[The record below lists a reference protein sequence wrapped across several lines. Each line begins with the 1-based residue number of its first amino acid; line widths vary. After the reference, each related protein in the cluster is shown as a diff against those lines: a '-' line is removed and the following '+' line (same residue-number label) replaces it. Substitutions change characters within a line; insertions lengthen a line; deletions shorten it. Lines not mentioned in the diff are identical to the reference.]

1 MSFWTQSLTNT
12 QYSNTVETLARD
24 SRPRTEYFVL
34 VALSCAI
41 ATFGLITDAPAVVIG
56 SMLVAPLLPPVL
68 GLSLAT
74 ATRRPQGWA
83 QAFAALAIG
92 AAAAVVLSAVIAWVA
107 HGSFGLLNSLPHE
120 VLARTQPTWF
130 DLGIALAG
138 GAVGAYA
145 MSKPSL
151 AGALPGVSIAT
162 ALMPPL
168 CVVGIGLAVGN
179 PAVLAGAFTLFL
191 INIAAIILA
200 GLIMFVWLGFRP
212 QLLK

>member
-1 MSFWTQSLTNT
+1 MSFWTQTLTDH
-12 QYSNTVETLARD
+12 QYSNTVEVLARD
-24 SRPRTEYFVL
+24 SRPRAEYFVL

-41 ATFGLITDAPAVVIG
+41 ATFGLITNAPAVVIG

-68 GLSLAT
+68 SLSLAT
-74 ATRRPQGWA
+74 TTKQPQGWA
-83 QAFAALAIG
+83 QAFIALAFG
-92 AAAAVVLSAVIAWVA
+92 AAAAVALSAAVA
-107 HGSFGLLNSLPHE
+107 LTAHALPFGVLNSLPAE

-145 MSKPSL
+145 MAKPSL

-168 CVVGIGLAVGN
+168 CVVGIGLAIGN
-179 PAVLAGAFTLFL
+179 PAASAGAFLLFL
-191 INIAAIILA
+191 INIGAIVLGGIA
-200 GLIMFVWLGFRP
+200 VFTWLGFRS
-212 QLLK
+212 Q